1 MTRRSASLRE
11 VSPSEIVRGTD
22 TRDMLARAQ
31 RQAEDR
37 SYDDYLIVD
46 VDAHQFETQSW
57 PQIVEY
63 VKNPVIKGIAES
75 FENNG
80 RMYPGIL
87 QSTGWPN
94 YQHMAGR
101 IPHERG
107 LEEPTGDA
115 PDVHPDVVLARR
127 AMDSMGIDYQVVF
140 PTPMLVLGLH
150 PEPETEAAL
159 AEAYNAWMMERV
171 VPGDDRLLFLPY
183 VPFND
188 PAAAEATVREY
199 LDNPRVA
206 GFVVTSCRYRPVHHN
221 CYMRLYS
228 MLEEA
233 GKPIAFHAGPNWEK
247 DGYVGQLNR
256 FLTVHAVSFA
266 LCNIVHLSNWVI
278 NGIPERFPRL
288 KSIWVESGL
297 SWLPFVMQ
305 RLDSEYLM
313 RSSEAPLLRRMP
325 SDYIREMYFTNQPM
339 EFTSPRML
347 EATFAE
353 INAETQLLYSSD
365 WPHWDFDLPSVIFD
379 LPFLSDEA
387 RRNIM
392 GLNACRA
399 FGLDLKKRSPG
410 TPRTQEK
417 TDD

>member
-1 MTRRSASLRE
+1 MTGTPEAPRPVTPA
-11 VSPSEIVRGTD
+11 EIVRGTD
-22 TRDMLARAQ
+22 TRDMLARAKK
-31 RQAEDR
+31 QAVAR
-37 SYDDYLIVD
+37 RYDDYLIID

-57 PQIVEY
+57 PDIVEY
-63 VKNPVIKGIAES
+63 IENPVIRDLAKS
-75 FENNG
+75 FQNNG

-94 YQHMAGR
+94 YQHLSGR

-107 LEEPTGDA
+107 LEERTTGEGE
-115 PDVHPDVVLARR
+115 VHPDVVLARR
-127 AMDSMGIDYQVVF
+127 AMDSMGIDRQVIF

-150 PEPETEAAL
+150 PEPHIEVAL
-159 AEAYNAWMMERV
+159 AEAYNAWMLERV

-188 PAAAEATVREY
+188 PEAAEATVRKY
-199 LDNPRVA
+199 IGHPSVV

-221 CYMRLYS
+221 AYMRLYA

-233 GKPIAFHAGPNWEK
+233 GKPLAFHAGPNWEK
-247 DGYVGQLNR
+247 DGYIGQLNR
-256 FLTVHAVSFA
+256 FLTVHAISFA
-266 LCNIVHLSNWVI
+266 LCNIVHLSNWVV
-278 NGIPERFPRL
+278 NGLPERFPKL
-288 KSIWVESGL
+288 KVVWIESGL

-313 RSSEAPLLRRMP
+313 RSSEAPLLRRLP
-325 SDYIREMYFTNQPM
+325 SEYIREMYYTNQPM

-379 LPFLSDEA
+379 LPFLTDDA
-387 RRNIM
+387 RRNIL
-392 GLNACRA
+392 GLNAKA
-399 FGLDLKKRSPG
+399 VFGL
-410 TPRTQEK
+410 
-417 TDD
+417 

>member
-1 MTRRSASLRE
+1 MTDTPPQPRE
-11 VSPSEIVRGTD
+11 ISPSEIVRGTD
-22 TRDMLARAQ
+22 TRDMLARAHQ
-31 RQAEDR
+31 QAIRRKLE
-37 SYDDYLIVD
+37 DYLVVD

-57 PQIVEY
+57 PDIVGY
-63 VKNPVIKGIAES
+63 IRNPVVRELAES
-75 FENNG
+75 FVSNG
-80 RMYPGIL
+80 RTYPGIL

-94 YQHMAGR
+94 YQHLSGR

-107 LEEPTGDA
+107 LEEKTESADS
-115 PDVHPDVVLARR
+115 VHPDVVLARR
-127 AMDSMGIDYQVVF
+127 SMDSMGIDYQVIF

-159 AEAYNAWMMERV
+159 ADAYNEWMLEQV

-188 PAAAEATVREY
+188 PAAAEATVSRY
-199 LDNPRVA
+199 LDNPRVM

-221 CYMRLYS
+221 TYMRLYA

-256 FLTVHAVSFA
+256 FLTVHAISFA

-278 NGIPERFPRL
+278 NGIPERFPKL
-288 KSIWVESGL
+288 KSVWIESGL

-339 EFTSPRML
+339 EFTSPRMM

-353 INAETQLLYSSD
+353 IEAPTQLLYSSD
-365 WPHWDFDLPSVIFD
+365 WPHWDFDLPGVILD
-379 LPFLSDEA
+379 LPFLDDA
-387 RRNIM
+387 AKRNIL
-392 GLNACRA
+392 GLNACRV
-399 FGLDLKKRSPG
+399 FGLDLDNRRP
-410 TPRTQEK
+410 
-417 TDD
+417 